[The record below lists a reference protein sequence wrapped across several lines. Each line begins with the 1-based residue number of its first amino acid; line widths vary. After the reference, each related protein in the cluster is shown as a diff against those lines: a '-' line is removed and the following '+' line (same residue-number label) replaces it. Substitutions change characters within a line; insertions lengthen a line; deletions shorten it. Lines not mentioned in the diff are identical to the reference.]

1 MVGFTGD
8 DAQEDTVT
16 DSSTAE
22 GSTEGLTALIAEL
35 EQQERDLVLD
45 SFDHDTAWRLGS
57 RIAELA
63 REAGAAVAVDIRR
76 PGLLL
81 FRAALPGSTPDQESW
96 IARKSAVV
104 LRLETSSALAD
115 ARFTAAGADPSARG
129 WLGPEYAVT
138 GGSVPIRV
146 RGVGVVAAATVSGL
160 ASLDDHALVVQA
172 LRELVAAQG

>member
-22 GSTEGLTALIAEL
+22 GGTEGLTVLIAEL

-172 LRELVAAQG
+172 LRELVAAQS